1 MYPTVHPDWRI
12 PPAVPTLDEGQVD
25 IWRIPLDT
33 PATAHADAH
42 QALAV
47 ILAAYLGLPPGH
59 LTIARPPGGKPVLEG
74 VDPAIDF
81 NLSHTRGIALLALT
95 GSGQVGVDVEAQRRL
110 DNPLRLARRVLS
122 GDELSVLEGL
132 HGAQRLARFLD
143 LWTRM
148 EARQKALGR
157 GIFADPVDPGSL
169 TCLGL
174 TMDPGLFASVALSP
188 PRGDL
193 HLRYF
198 DYRHP

>member
-1 MYPTVHPDWRI
+1 
-12 PPAVPTLDEGQVD
+12 
-25 IWRIPLDT
+25 
-33 PATAHADAH
+33 
-42 QALAV
+42 
-47 ILAAYLGLPPGH
+47 
-59 LTIARPPGGKPVLEG
+59 
-74 VDPAIDF
+74 
-81 NLSHTRGIALLALT
+81 
-95 GSGQVGVDVEAQRRL
+95 
-110 DNPLRLARRVLS
+110 
-122 GDELSVLEGL
+122 
-132 HGAQRLARFLD
+132 
-143 LWTRM
+143 M